1 MSVKADLR
9 AYAGNN
15 VLLPGS
21 QVPRPATI
29 LVSAKTG
36 KIIDVREG
44 RRVRAD
50 YADIAPGVDDL
61 HWVDVGDKYYLLPG
75 LVEYVGPPDCPAT
88 SRAIVKPLLFPP
100 TPTLLLLCVRVCL
113 PRLCAV
119 RMCTSTSLGGR
130 TGRASRRA
138 RAPRRPGVSP
148 PSWTCRSTRSP
159 RPLRWRTSRPN
170 AAPRARSAG
179 QTLRS
184 GAASSQ
190 AIKCAH
196 FNAILHSLV
205 VRDQLIVS
213 STPSGSTGSLGRC
226 WCQGIQMLHDRKWC

>member
-1 MSVKADLR
+1 MSAMSVKADLR

-88 SRAIVKPLLFPP
+88 SCAIVKPLLFPP
-100 TPTLLLLCVRVCL
+100 TSTLLLLCVQ
-113 PRLCAV
+113 CACAPQ
-119 RMCTSTSLGGR
+119 RAWADGLGGLR
-130 TGRASRRA
+130 DGHARRGVRGYHHRRGHAAQLDPPYDHGGEPRGQTQRRA
-138 RAPRRPGVSP
+138 RAVLDRRCVLGRRHPRQS
-148 PSWTCRSTRSP
+148 SA
-159 RPLRWRTSRPN
+159 RTSMPIYIR
-170 AAPRARSAG
+170 
-179 QTLRS
+179 
-184 GAASSQ
+184 
-190 AIKCAH
+190 
-196 FNAILHSLV
+196 
-205 VRDQLIVS
+205 
-213 STPSGSTGSLGRC
+213 
-226 WCQGIQMLHDRKWC
+226 W